1 MFERRIKMA
10 TIRTSIQIQD
20 GLSQAFRAMNVAMQ
34 TTINSFEHLQQASGN
49 AVDISS
55 IEMARRELARAESA
69 FNDIETQI
77 SQANQQQNRFN
88 NSIREGT
95 TAANAMLSK
104 LLAIVGTYI
113 SIQAATDLVRGTVSL
128 SDELTNT
135 TARLNLMNDG
145 LQTTEQLQRMIFESA
160 QRSYGAYDKTADLVG
175 KLGTNARDAFSNT
188 KEIVAFAELL
198 NKEFSNAG
206 TNVESVNSAILQMT
220 QALGS
225 GVLQGEEYKAIL
237 EASPTIMHNI
247 ADYLEVPIGALK
259 KMASE
264 GQITAEVV
272 KQSMFAASEDI
283 NKKFNDMPLTFSQI
297 WQNIKNEALWAFQDV
312 LKGINNTFNSDRFL
326 SFVESA
332 KSALY
337 TIGNATLGI
346 FNTLASVGA
355 FVYDNWFW
363 LGPIILGVAGAL
375 ATFVTYL
382 AVVQVATWLV
392 TAAQWAWN
400 AAMMA
405 NPIGLVIAGIVLLI
419 GFFYAAIA
427 TLNHFAGTSISAT
440 GIIAGTFMTLNAFL
454 HNIIAGWWN
463 LFASLVEFWA
473 NVWFE
478 PTYTIKRLFANLAN
492 AALDMAT
499 AMIGN
504 FDSAATNLANMF
516 ISGANMAITAI
527 NWVIDALNNVPGI
540 DIGKVS
546 EISHRQ
552 SITAD
557 YSGLKSTINDWVGD
571 TPADYWEAPK
581 MDFKNIGAEWD
592 KGYDWGAN
600 LFAGKDNDKDA
611 SSSWEDLMSS
621 INMPDLDAIGGVDSP
636 AAKKTAGNTAKMAKS
651 MEGSVNELKYMRDLA
666 DREAINR
673 YTTRDIKIDVKNEN
687 HINNEMD
694 LDGIIDKFA
703 EKLEEAVDI
712 TAEGAE
718 VDV

>member
-1 MFERRIKMA
+1 MA